1 MIQCTTE
8 TLISLIQARQRIPG
22 NPHCG
27 TLRRWCHEGL
37 RGIVLET
44 VLVGGR
50 RFTSQEA
57 ITRFIE
63 RLSQDNQHQTT
74 GSQP

>member
-22 NPHCG
+22 SPHCA
-27 TLRRWCHEGL
+27 TVRRWCHEGL
-37 RGIVLET
+37 HGVVLET
-44 VLVGGR
+44 VMVGGR

-63 RLSQDNQHQTT
+63 RLSHGQHQTT